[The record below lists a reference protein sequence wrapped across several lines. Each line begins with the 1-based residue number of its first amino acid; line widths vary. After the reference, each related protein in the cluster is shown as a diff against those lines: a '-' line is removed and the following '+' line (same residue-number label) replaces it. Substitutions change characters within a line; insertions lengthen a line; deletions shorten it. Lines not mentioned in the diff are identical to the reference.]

1 MTYLI
6 TGASGFVGRALAEH
20 LLRRGDS
27 IHYLGR
33 KRSQALPKGAIFHSW
48 APGEVPQLQDIGQ
61 VDGVF
66 HLAGEPVAQR
76 WTEEVKKRIYS
87 SRVEGTRNLVN
98 ALRQLE
104 HRPSVFVSAS
114 AVGYY
119 GDRGSE
125 ALTEAQVPGE
135 DFLAEVC
142 KAWEQE
148 AFRAHDLGMRV
159 VPIRIATVLGRKG
172 GALKQMLPP
181 FRLGIGGRF
190 GNGKQWM
197 SWIHLV
203 DLVRLLLFAADS
215 TTLEEPLNGSSPQP
229 VTNTQFTKALA
240 DALHRPALIPVPKF
254 AMKVLLGEMAD
265 FLFKS
270 QRVIPQAAERA
281 GFAFQYSSIE
291 EALQSLV

>member
-6 TGASGFVGRALAEH
+6 TGASGFVGRTLIDN
-20 LLRRGDS
+20 LLKRGDS
-27 IHYLGR
+27 IQYLGR
-33 KRSQALPKGAIFHSW
+33 KRSQALPEEAIFHPW
-48 APGEVPQLQDIGQ
+48 APGEVPHLGDIGQ
-61 VDGVF
+61 VHGVF

-98 ALRQLE
+98 ALRKLE
-104 HRPSVFVSAS
+104 QRPTVLVSAS

-125 ALTEAQVPGE
+125 MLTEDRTPGN

-142 KAWEQE
+142 KDWEQE
-148 AFRAHDLGMRV
+148 AFRAHDLGTRV
-159 VPIRIATVLGRKG
+159 VPIRIATVLGHNG

-197 SWIHLV
+197 SWIHLD
-203 DLVRLLLFAADS
+203 DLVRLLLFAVDS
-215 TTLEEPLNGSSPQP
+215 PALDEPLNGSSPQP
-229 VTNTQFTKALA
+229 VTNAQFTDALA
-240 DALHRPALIPVPKF
+240 HALHRPALIPVPKF
-254 AMKVLLGEMAD
+254 AMKLLLGEMAD

-270 QRVIPQAAERA
+270 QRVIPKAPERA
-281 GFAFQYSSIE
+281 GFAFSYARVE